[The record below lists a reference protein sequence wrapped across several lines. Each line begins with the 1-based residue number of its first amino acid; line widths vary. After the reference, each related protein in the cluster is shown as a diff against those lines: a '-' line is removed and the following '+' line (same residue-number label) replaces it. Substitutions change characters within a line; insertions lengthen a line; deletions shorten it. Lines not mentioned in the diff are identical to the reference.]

1 MMRKGMTVL
10 LLLLMIGLSQPVV
23 AEASTVTYVNQAERF
38 VFLPEDTNLFDN
50 FKGIMP
56 GDVRAQEIQVKN
68 GSESVVN
75 IYLKINPIDEESED
89 FLEQLDLEIKH
100 KETVIFK
107 DQLANQ
113 GNFSEYKLLTKLEPK
128 AKMSLE
134 LLLEV
139 PTSLSKDFMNQ
150 EAEVEWLFKVEEVE
164 SKEPTGPDTF
174 PNTGSSSNALYMV
187 TGLLFVLAGQ
197 TLFGERKN
205 HNSNTKKNS

>member
-68 GSESVVN
+68 SSESVVN

-139 PTSLSKDFMNQ
+139 PTSLSKAFMNQ

-174 PNTGSSSNALYMV
+174 PSTGASSNALYMV
-187 TGLLFVLAGQ
+187 TGLLFVLVGQ

>member
-139 PTSLSKDFMNQ
+139 PTSLSKAFMNQ

-174 PNTGSSSNALYMV
+174 PSTGSSSNALYMV
-187 TGLLFVLAGQ
+187 TGLLFVLVGQ